1 MNKFAI
7 FSDNSNVKLEE
18 MKRKREERKLQRQ
31 RELEA
36 RRTARTQQG
45 PMKLAT
51 KKQPPF

>member
-1 MNKFAI
+1 MNI
-7 FSDNSNVKLEE
+7 LTMFSDSSNVKLEE
-18 MKRKREERKLQRQ
+18 MRRKREERKLQRQ